1 MDCPT
6 GFEFGKKGYGWSDDN
21 YMKNLWW
28 FLNSVA
34 SLIFCKINKVSS
46 HIRVCISNVF
56 LPKQPVSINE
66 KKITDTTEKKLCVL
80 YVYQI
85 TLLLDKLQLLK
96 NKNLDVPV

>member
-1 MDCPT
+1 
-6 GFEFGKKGYGWSDDN
+6 
-21 YMKNLWW
+21 
-28 FLNSVA
+28 
-34 SLIFCKINKVSS
+34 
-46 HIRVCISNVF
+46 VCISNVF

-85 TLLLDKLQLLK
+85 TPLLDKLQLFK